1 MLSASSKIKFRAAPG
16 ATSAVLAAIAGLGI
30 ALCAPQQALA
40 GPLPAAADVAAYAER
55 LMDEQKLG
63 REGPGVAL
71 LVARG
76 DQLLYKGAR
85 GMASIELGVP
95 LSAEQ
100 SFRIGSVTKQFGAAA
115 LLKLVD
121 EGRAKLEDPLSKYL
135 PSYPGGDKITLAQ
148 LLNHSSGI
156 KSYTGIP
163 GYMHNPI
170 RRELSTEQLVAEFKD
185 QSVDFAPGQSWAY
198 NNSGYVLVGAVVEAI
213 SGKPWHQYIDEALL
227 RPQKIS
233 SVRYPGE
240 NLLIKGM
247 VQGYSGEA
255 SSGYTVAG
263 LLSMT
268 QPHAAG
274 ALVSDVEGL
283 WRWNQALHGGKLI
296 SAESYK
302 RMTTPEGAAIKS
314 PMHYGYGLG
323 VDSLRGQLML
333 QHGGGIHGF
342 VSTLNYL
349 PSSKTTVVALRNSD
363 GPGLAMDL
371 LVRKLGAFAIGE
383 AYPELKPVQVSAA
396 ELSAA
401 EGVYSLDA
409 KTSRSLRVQGGVLT
423 STRSGGRPL
432 NLIPLGHDQ
441 FAFENSVARLKI
453 ERGTDGKAT
462 GLRFFNDGDGVGE
475 AWARSGELPAVHAS
489 VSLTPEQQQALLGD
503 YASPQLQV
511 KIFLGPQAQLMGQ
524 VPGQSAME
532 LKASGPR
539 SLLVQG
545 VDAKLEFS
553 AEAAAAQEVTLLQG
567 PARITMKRR

>member
-1 MLSASSKIKFRAAPG
+1 MLSKSSMIKTR
-16 ATSAVLAAIAGLGI
+16 SAVTTLGVASLLGVM
-30 ALCAPQQALA
+30 ALPMSGWA
-40 GPLPAAADVAAYAER
+40 GPLPSSAEVAAYAER

-63 REGPGVAL
+63 RDGPGVAL

-115 LLKLVD
+115 LLKLID

-148 LLNHSSGI
+148 LLNHSSGV
-156 KSYTGIP
+156 KSYTGIA

-170 RRELSTEQLVAEFKD
+170 RRQLSTEQLVAEFKD
-185 QSVDFAPGQSWAY
+185 QPVDFAPGQGWAY

-227 RPQKIS
+227 RPQKIA
-233 SVRYPGE
+233 SVRFPGE
-240 NLLIKGM
+240 DGLIKGM
-247 VQGYSGEA
+247 AQGYSGEA
-255 SSGYTVAG
+255 GSGYKQAG

-274 ALVSDVEGL
+274 ALVSDLEGL

-296 SAESYK
+296 SPESYK

-314 PMHYGYGLG
+314 PMRYGYGLG
-323 VDSLRGQLML
+323 VDQLRGQAML

-342 VSTLNYL
+342 SSTLNYL
-349 PSSKTTVVALRNSD
+349 PTSKTTVIALRNSD

-383 AYPELKPVQVSAA
+383 AYPELKLVQASAA
-396 ELSAA
+396 DLSAA

-409 KTSRSLRVQGGVLT
+409 KTNRTLRVQGAVLT
-423 STRSGGRPL
+423 STRSGGRAIA
-432 NLIPLGHDQ
+432 LIPVGKDE

-453 ERGTDGKAT
+453 ERGSDGKAAS
-462 GLRFFNDGDGVGE
+462 LRFFSDGDGAGE
-475 AWARSGELPAVHAS
+475 SWARTADLAAPQAS
-489 VSLTPEQQQALLGD
+489 VNLTPEQQQALLGE
-503 YASPQLQV
+503 YVSPQFQV
-511 KIFLGPQAQLMGQ
+511 KIFQGPQGQLMGE
-524 VPGQSAME
+524 VPGQQPLE
-532 LKASGPR
+532 LKANAPR
-539 SLLVQG
+539 ALLVVG

-553 AEAAAAQEVTLLQG
+553 SEPLAQEVTLLQG
-567 PARITMKRR
+567 TARITMKRR